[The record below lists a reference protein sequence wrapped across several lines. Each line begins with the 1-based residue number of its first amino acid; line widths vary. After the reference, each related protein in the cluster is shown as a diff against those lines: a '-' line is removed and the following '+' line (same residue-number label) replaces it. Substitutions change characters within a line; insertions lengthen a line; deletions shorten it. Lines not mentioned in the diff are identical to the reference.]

1 MLTISKNNLLITILL
16 LFIISLYPIK
26 SQAAAGDIVSPSD
39 FTGQLLT
46 DSNDQLKRFEHNAL
60 DNLKMID
67 FFLCVMKVRADLF
80 PNSNYKAQ
88 VNEAACNRLAGDADE
103 NAPKVKMADITLSCS
118 RASNTAPQICN
129 GWYSISG
136 ENIMY
141 LVKVQLDAEP
151 TTAKPNG
158 LFTFSWCMA
167 DPSDGTCKASN
178 LTYGQLLSL
187 IHI

>member
-16 LFIISLYPIK
+16 LFVISLYPIK

-39 FTGQLLT
+39 FTGQLLI

-88 VNEAACNRLAGDADE
+88 VNEAACRTRA
-103 NAPKVKMADITLSCS
+103 VRS
-118 RASNTAPQICN
+118 RNDSVL
-129 GWYSISG
+129 
-136 ENIMY
+136 
-141 LVKVQLDAEP
+141 LV
-151 TTAKPNG
+151 G
-158 LFTFSWCMA
+158 RSW
-167 DPSDGTCKASN
+167 
-178 LTYGQLLSL
+178 
-187 IHI
+187 